1 MKGTE
6 SEQEFGEEQDV
17 SKSTFTECVELS
29 KVKETEG
36 VFTEAAVV
44 TWEKDVLVHETEISV
59 ASMPVQELK

>member
-44 TWEKDVLVHETEISV
+44 T
-59 ASMPVQELK
+59 